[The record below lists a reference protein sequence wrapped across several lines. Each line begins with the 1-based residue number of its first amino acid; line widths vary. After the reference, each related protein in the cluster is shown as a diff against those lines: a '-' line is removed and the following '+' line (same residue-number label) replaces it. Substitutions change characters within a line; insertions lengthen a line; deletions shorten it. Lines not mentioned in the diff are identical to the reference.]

1 MTMHGAGSG
10 ADDRVLRV
18 GRAVHEV
25 PLPER
30 ALLALDDQQRLA
42 GDDEEVLLISFP
54 VVHRH
59 RLARLEDLH
68 VDPELGEVLLAFQ
81 IAECAAPF
89 DVVPARVAC
98 IEPRTRKPSPLAT
111 SPCSVFSS
119 GASVTMR
126 GSLPLRG
133 SVLLMSE
140 LVQELDALAAEISFS
155 PGMVR
160 IDRGDEVVVEKAYG
174 FGDRRWEIP
183 NRPDT
188 RFAIASGLKGM
199 TALAVVSLVEDGK
212 LELTTTARSLLGDV
226 FLIGDDITVEHLLA
240 HRSGIG
246 DYLDEDAGG
255 AITDYVMPIPVH
267 QLAAAEEYVAIL
279 DGFPAKFAPGERF
292 AYCNGG
298 FVVLA
303 VLAERASGV
312 AYHELVAERV
322 CEPAGMYDTSCL
334 RSDELPGNT
343 AMGYLAAD
351 GLRTNVLHLPVR
363 GVGDGGIYTTAADV
377 RAAGRRSSGTDRLA
391 GMGRGDDPIEERR
404 TRELAVRPRL
414 LAAALDEHRQ
424 YRGIRRGCLVPFP
437 AQSRPRPHV
446 HRHLQLE

>member
-1 MTMHGAGSG
+1 
-10 ADDRVLRV
+10 
-18 GRAVHEV
+18 
-25 PLPER
+25 
-30 ALLALDDQQRLA
+30 
-42 GDDEEVLLISFP
+42 
-54 VVHRH
+54 
-59 RLARLEDLH
+59 
-68 VDPELGEVLLAFQ
+68 
-81 IAECAAPF
+81 
-89 DVVPARVAC
+89 
-98 IEPRTRKPSPLAT
+98 
-111 SPCSVFSS
+111 
-119 GASVTMR
+119 
-126 GSLPLRG
+126 
-133 SVLLMSE
+133 
-140 LVQELDALAAEISFS
+140 
-155 PGMVR
+155 
-160 IDRGDEVVVEKAYG
+160 
-174 FGDRRWEIP
+174 
-183 NRPDT
+183 
-188 RFAIASGLKGM
+188 M

-212 LELTTTARSLLGDV
+212 LELTTTARSLLGDDLP
-226 FLIGDDITVEHLLA
+226 LIGDDVTVEHLLA

-322 CEPAGMYDTSCL
+322 CEPAGMHDTACL

-377 RAAGRRSSGTDRLA
+377 RAFWAAFFGGRIVSREWVAEMIRSRSDALESWQYGLGFWLRPSTSTVNIEGYDAGVSFRSLHNPDRDLTCTVISNWSDGA
-391 GMGRGDDPIEERR
+391 WPVLNSLEEK
-404 TRELAVRPRL
+404 LGL
-414 LAAALDEHRQ
+414 
-424 YRGIRRGCLVPFP
+424 
-437 AQSRPRPHV
+437 S
-446 HRHLQLE
+446 